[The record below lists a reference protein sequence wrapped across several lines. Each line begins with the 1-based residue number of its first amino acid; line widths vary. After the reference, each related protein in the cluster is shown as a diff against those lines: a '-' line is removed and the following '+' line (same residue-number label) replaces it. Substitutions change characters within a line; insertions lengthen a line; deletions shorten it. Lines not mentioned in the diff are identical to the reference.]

1 MGRCSAAAAVCTS
14 ALLLASA
21 GAFGPD
27 SHELWSD
34 ASPDAASAAAGGAPS
49 PPPCM
54 ELSNAFGDHMV
65 LQREPERAV
74 VYGTVPALPPRPPAV
89 LSALSIFHSK
99 PISYGA
105 FVTICTGANFYKRRA
120 LIHLSDPFG
129 GFSPGQVC
137 GRLAGA
143 KTVSIAIDGGAP
155 AVAVIK
161 STDKTWSVTLP
172 PTAASLKPHTL
183 KISGGARRGR

>member
-89 LSALSIFHSK
+89 SSASSTFHSK

-105 FVTICTGANFYKRRA
+105 FVTICMGANFYKRRA
-120 LIHLSDPFG
+120 LKRPFRR
-129 GFSPGQVC
+129 F
-137 GRLAGA
+137 L
-143 KTVSIAIDGGAP
+143 AP
-155 AVAVIK
+155 AGLREA
-161 STDKTWSVTLP
+161 
-172 PTAASLKPHTL
+172 
-183 KISGGARRGR
+183 RGRQDCQRRHRRRRAGRRRDQIHG